1 MLPRLHRAAAP
12 QLPKGPAHGRGRAL
26 LVRLQARPEPHLL
39 RRPGRAPSRLHPRR
53 RDAARGELRH
63 RGVLRAARRRRPAAR
78 GAGPRHGPRL
88 CAARGRAHLGHRGR
102 GEGGAGRGPR
112 RRDGRRRPLR
122 RASPRAAARRRLG
135 GPRARLLRLREGRRR
150 AHGICRRVLQPPRAQ
165 LRHPRGRRAPEP
177 PHRWENHPR
186 HRDDDGR
193 RHRPRHARALQN
205 RPGQAGDGAAHSAGR
220 LGFELLP
227 LVRRRQLGHLQDADR
242 ARQARRL
249 APRRRGL
256 WPRRQNPRRVFRAAH
271 QRRLPRPAHGLD
283 EAARAARGGRLDDAR
298 PQDVAARVARPQAHR
313 LEPRRVRFVC
323 RKTHLYAR
331 LPGAGGG
338 GFCQSAGAEPDQ
350 TPGHGGVDAGRPARR
365 GDDAAPRRVGKVQK
379 VRRTSRGHA
388 RQQGPRGHDHPRN
401 S

>member
-186 HRDDDGR
+186 HRDDDGPR
-193 RHRPRHARALQN
+193 RRPRLPRAHQA
-205 RPGQAGDGAAHSAGR
+205 RPGPAFGGAQVRLCQPRTPALRLFRAVAAGKDRGQ
-220 LGFELLP
+220 
-227 LVRRRQLGHLQDADR
+227 VRRRQTRGTVLGVDRLGLHR
-242 ARQARRL
+242 ARPA
-249 APRRRGL
+249 GHD
-256 WPRRQNPRRVFRAAH
+256 AA
-271 QRRLPRPAHGLD
+271 
-283 EAARAARGGRLDDAR
+283 
-298 PQDVAARVARPQAHR
+298 
-313 LEPRRVRFVC
+313 
-323 RKTHLYAR
+323 
-331 LPGAGGG
+331 GAGGALRRG
-338 GFCQSAGAEPDQ
+338 VRSRGLDAVVWRVDPVFVVRQREKGQGAHAHE
-350 TPGHGGVDAGRPARR
+350 ARR
-365 GDDAAPRRVGKVQK
+365 HHFRGDEEAVGGDEAVHHA
-379 VRRTSRGHA
+379 RGHA
-388 RQQGPRGHDHPRN
+388 PGFGL
-401 S
+401 